1 MSKLKGVIISIED
14 TLLPKGKGK
23 FDKAIFDEV
32 TKLIRF
38 LQVKGIEFVVFTNR
52 NWTLEGNTPLEDVLK
67 KYWGDFEYIS
77 RAKDPSVPPKP
88 QAAATNYVM
97 KKMGWIPTETIYIG
111 SSENDMRTSV
121 NGSLLFLRATWWA
134 NNTDY
139 GFEFDSPKDIARF
152 IDVFCLRDHL
162 WCHEIHD
169 GNFQFYALA
178 PFSTMKPEYT
188 LYSSDARAAA
198 KFGLGHPEFWIG
210 ALVSSLYFSGIHTKI
225 NHIAVYPG
233 HKAGFGNS
241 VMNDAISIFGKCF
254 RANYIP
260 DLIIRHKTAL
270 SSHESRNKNVS
281 ISHLNQLNSIH
292 LNKTPLKNATTRYRN
307 SPLRTGKTVLLL
319 DDICTRGYSLE
330 TARAYIEK
338 TGANVIMASW
348 LKTINSNIERLGVI
362 GSFDPYVAN
371 KFTNALPAKTYFY
384 HENIVDHLAPS
395 ELSTVFASYQNW
407 DWP

>member
-14 TLLPKGKGK
+14 TLLPNGKYDADV
-23 FDKAIFDEV
+23 FEEV
-32 TKLIRF
+32 TKLIKF
-38 LQVKGIEFVVFTNR
+38 LRVKKIEFVIFTNR
-52 NWTLEGNTPLEDVLK
+52 NWTIDGDKPLEYALK
-67 KYWGDFEYIS
+67 EYWGDFEYIS
-77 RAKDPSVPPKP
+77 HAKDPSVPHKPK
-88 QAAATNYVM
+88 AAATKYVM
-97 KKMGWIPTETIYIG
+97 QKMGWIATETIYIG
-111 SSENDMRTSV
+111 SSENDMRTAV
-121 NGSLLFLRATWWA
+121 NGNLLFLRATWWA

-198 KFGLGHPEFWIG
+198 KHGLGHPEFWIG

-260 DLIIRHKTAL
+260 DLIVRHKTAL
-270 SSHESRNKNVS
+270 KSQHARNSGVP
-281 ISHLNQLNSIH
+281 ITHLNQLNTIH
-292 LNKTPLKNATTRYRN
+292 LNKTPLKSSTSRYKS
-307 SPLRTGKTVLLL
+307 SPLGTGKTVLLL
-319 DDICTRGYSLE
+319 DDICTKGYSLE

-348 LKTINSNIERLGVI
+348 LKTINTNIEQLGVI

-371 KFTNALPAKTYFY
+371 KFTTAPLAKTHYY
-384 HENIVDHLAPS
+384 RQNIVDHLAPS
-395 ELSTVFASYQNW
+395 ELTTVFASYQNW